1 MRAKTLLAGVV
12 LGAGL
17 LAGTSNAMA
26 QQSSPNATEDQGKAT
41 ADQGKKA
48 QNISEDKMNAV
59 ASALVDISR
68 VRHDYEQRLAG
79 ASPEDRKRIADEG
92 NIALEKAVTDK
103 GLSVK
108 EYDEIIEV
116 AQNDPDF
123 REKLIARASNLPQK
137 Q

>member
-26 QQSSPNATEDQGKAT
+26 QQSSPNATEDQA
-41 ADQGKKA
+41 KKA
-48 QNISEDKMNAV
+48 QNISEDKLNAV

-79 ASPEDRKRIADEG
+79 ASPDDRKRIADEG

-137 Q
+137 E

>member
-26 QQSSPNATEDQGKAT
+26 QQSSPNATEDQGK
-41 ADQGKKA
+41 KA
-48 QNISEDKMNAV
+48 QNISEDKLNAV

-79 ASPEDRKRIADEG
+79 ASPDDRKRIADEG

>member
-1 MRAKTLLAGVV
+1 
-12 LGAGL
+12 
-17 LAGTSNAMA
+17 MA
-26 QQSSPNATEDQGKAT
+26 QQSSPNATEDQGK
-41 ADQGKKA
+41 KA
-48 QNISEDKMNAV
+48 QNISEDKLNAA

-79 ASPEDRKRIADEG
+79 ASPDDLKRIADEG

-108 EYDEIIEV
+108 EYDDIIEA

-123 REKLIARASNLPQK
+123 RQKLIARASNLPQK